1 MGTMTITPAHLDV
14 GTIELDLASI
24 FGGIGA
30 YLDDAFEHEIENF
43 TEYVEGITFETYDWT
58 DIAIDFEGAFQDF
71 ARKYFVDVIKENYSD
86 LFDSGA
92 IELGNV
98 TFARSNDPMMFG
110 IETILCEAT
119 VNAEKLWDLLDGVAE
134 VWDGH
139 DRSGFIRTCDDNRW
153 AVRQAIEVWLE
164 NNPRLTDTWSLAI
177 LEYMNSDCWLEE
189 YIEYPEEAIKAYT
202 EN

>member
-1 MGTMTITPAHLDV
+1 MGTMTITPGHLDV

-30 YLDDAFEHEIENF
+30 YLDDAFDHEIEHF
-43 TEYVEGITFETYDWT
+43 AEYVEDITGETFGWT
-58 DIAIDFEGAFQDF
+58 ETDVDFEGAFQDF
-71 ARKYFVDVIKENYSD
+71 ALNHFVDVIKENYSD

-153 AVRQAIEVWLE
+153 AVRQVIEVWLE
-164 NNPRLTDTWSLAI
+164 NNPRLTDVWSLTI
-177 LEYMNSDCWLEE
+177 LEYMHSDCWLDEF
-189 YIEYPEEAIKAYT
+189 IEYPEEAIKAYM

>member
-1 MGTMTITPAHLDV
+1 MGTTTITPAHLDV
-14 GTIELDLASI
+14 GTIELDLAPI

-30 YLDDAFEHEIENF
+30 YLEDAFTHEIERF
-43 TEYVEGITFETYDWT
+43 SEYLEGITFETYDWT
-58 DIAIDFEGAFQDF
+58 ETDVDFEGAFQDF
-71 ARKYFVDVIKENYSD
+71 ARNHFVDVIKENYSD

-153 AVRQAIEVWLE
+153 AVYQAIEVWLE
-164 NNPRLTDTWSLAI
+164 NNPRLTDSWTATLWEWMAT
-177 LEYMNSDCWLEE
+177 DCWLEE
-189 YIEYPEEAIKAYT
+189 YIEYPEEAMRAYT